1 VLLKKHYRQEIR
13 HNWRSWDRASWCI
26 STVKPTRCTIFEFIE
41 YHSTCY
47 GRSFRPSS
55 GVQDCTQSIMYMSYW
70 NCKMGKITVEFIYIQ
85 NSKMLNKMGNSQLT
99 WYVHIEFYFNFFYFI
114 GRIYC
119 IFWMYFNIL
128 SFNLYSQN
136 FTYNASHIS
145 LLRIYTLLI
154 LPILFYILLICIY

>member
-1 VLLKKHYRQEIR
+1 MHNFRVYWISLYMLRTVFPSIIRSSRLYTKHHVYVILKL
-13 HNWRSWDRASWCI
+13 
-26 STVKPTRCTIFEFIE
+26 
-41 YHSTCY
+41 
-47 GRSFRPSS
+47 
-55 GVQDCTQSIMYMSYW
+55 
-70 NCKMGKITVEFIYIQ
+70 KMGKITVEFMYKQ
-85 NSKMLNKMGNSQLT
+85 SSKMLNKMGNSQLT